1 MAGNLSPAYSP
12 VLRHTPRQP
21 PPPALWTSSDWRDQR
36 RALGESWTSPV
47 RLGIA
52 ASRRGKSGI
61 VDTMPLP
68 DSPRSPLPPG
78 PQPESEGAQDL
89 VRKLVGSTVAGRYKV
104 LQLLGEGGMGA
115 VFLVEHNV
123 IRKRLALKVLNRDM
137 MRNPEMVARFEREA
151 LAAAHIDHPNVV
163 AATDSGRT
171 DDGALFV
178 VLEYIDGKSLRDR
191 LNYGALPPS
200 VALHIGKQIGSALL
214 RAHGLGI
221 IHRDLK
227 PENIMLVQRDGD
239 SNFVKVLD
247 FGLAK
252 LSISAL
258 LDGESDQPSRRS
270 EVLTRYGAVFGTPAY
285 MAPEQAAGGEVDGRT
300 DLYALGVVLY
310 EMLAGVLP
318 FDGDDSAA
326 LLRMHVVATVPSI
339 RERAPHIKIAPAL
352 EALVMRLLEKK
363 PEKRFDNAK
372 QCLEALDA
380 VIAAE
385 GLKYDPSMKLPAPG
399 ASGRAAAVGGPG
411 NDRPTVVA
419 PEDYEQKSAASFANA
434 ETKLDP
440 SSDPSGAGSL
450 SAALKDL
457 AGDVAADKAAAAA
470 APATADAKPDPAGT
484 PPKLRMPSVVDLHL
498 IQPENAPNPALL
510 TPAPPPSIGDRV
522 KDAGGEAVGWWR
534 QTGWP
539 MLRSRSQSAWTFTR
553 THVPHY
559 WARLLDFVRSKLPEK
574 QRQIS
579 QTVLGLAVGA
589 VLLLPVIVL
598 LAILLGGDS
607 DSPAPAGMPGFA
619 SDKEMEKG
627 INGGAASLEKLAVKY
642 PQDSRVYRALARTH
656 AARKNY
662 AGALRA
668 IGSLSRLDPV
678 MASDDQMLQVVTEA
692 ALQPETADAALAM
705 LESGLGDRGV
715 GALSD
720 LADRTTMDPWRG
732 KFFASLQKGNVR
744 ALASEATLILI
755 DLRGAARCEDKRN
768 LLRRAATQGDART
781 LSYLQQLQVPTGC
794 GPGGQ
799 NDCWPCL
806 RKGTALQAI
815 IDQIQKRLA
824 GG

>member
-1 MAGNLSPAYSP
+1 
-12 VLRHTPRQP
+12 
-21 PPPALWTSSDWRDQR
+21 
-36 RALGESWTSPV
+36 
-47 RLGIA
+47 
-52 ASRRGKSGI
+52 
-61 VDTMPLP
+61 MPLP
-68 DSPRSPLPPG
+68 DSPRSPLG
-78 PQPESEGAQDL
+78 PAPLPESEGAQDL
-89 VRKLVGSTVAGRYKV
+89 VRKLVGTTVAGRYKV
-104 LQLLGEGGMGA
+104 IQLLGEGGMGA
-115 VFLVEHNV
+115 VFLVEHTV

-191 LNYGALPPS
+191 LNYGSLSAP
-200 VALHIGKQIGSALL
+200 VALHIAKQIGSALL

-252 LSISAL
+252 LSISTL
-258 LDGESDQPSRRS
+258 LEGEADSPARRS

-310 EMLAGVLP
+310 EMLSGVLP

-326 LLRMHVVATVPSI
+326 LLRMHVIASVPPL
-339 RERAPHIKIAPAL
+339 RERAPHIKIPPAL
-352 EALVMRLLEKK
+352 ESLVMRLLEKK
-363 PEKRFDNAK
+363 PEKRFENAK
-372 QCLEALDA
+372 QCMDA
-380 VIAAE
+380 IDSVIAAE
-385 GLKYDPSMKLPAPG
+385 GLKYDPSMKLPSPVSTGKNTAVPRPG
-399 ASGRAAAVGGPG
+399 S
-411 NDRPTVVA
+411 DRPTVVA
-419 PEDYEQKSAASFANA
+419 PEDYEKQSVASFANA
-434 ETKLDP
+434 ETKLDAN
-440 SSDPSGAGSL
+440 SDPSSAGAL

-457 AGDVAADKAAAAA
+457 ADDGAAAKPATP
-470 APATADAKPDPAGT
+470 PATAAKSDGKPDEGGAA
-484 PPKLRMPSVVDLHL
+484 PKLRMPSVVDLNL

-510 TPAPPPSIGDRV
+510 TPAPPPTIGERV

-534 QTGWP
+534 QSGWP
-539 MLRSRSQSAWTFTR
+539 TLRSRSQRAWAFTR
-553 THVPHY
+553 ENVPIY
-559 WARLLDFVRSKLPEK
+559 WAKLLDFVRGKLPEK
-574 QRQIS
+574 HRQIS
-579 QTVLGLAVGA
+579 QTVLGVAVAAILALPVVVLA
-589 VLLLPVIVL
+589 VLLLS
-598 LAILLGGDS
+598 GDS

-627 INGGAASLEKLAVKY
+627 VDGGAASLEKLAAKY
-642 PQDSRVYRALARTH
+642 PQDSRIYRALARQH

-668 IGSLSRLDPV
+668 VGSLSRLDPV

-692 ALQPETADAALAM
+692 ALQPETSDAALTM

-720 LADRTTMDPWRG
+720 LADRTTMDPWRS
-732 KFFASLQKGNVR
+732 KFFASLQKGTVR

-755 DLRGAARCEDKRN
+755 DLRGAGRCEDKRN

-781 LSYLQQLQVPTGC
+781 VSYLQQLQVPTGC

-806 RKGTALQAI
+806 RKGTALQAT
-815 IDQIQKRLA
+815 IDQLQKRLA

>member
-1 MAGNLSPAYSP
+1 
-12 VLRHTPRQP
+12 
-21 PPPALWTSSDWRDQR
+21 
-36 RALGESWTSPV
+36 
-47 RLGIA
+47 
-52 ASRRGKSGI
+52 
-61 VDTMPLP
+61 MPLP
-68 DSPRSPLPPG
+68 DSPGSPPSPYG
-78 PQPESEGAQDL
+78 HAESDGAQEL
-89 VRKLVGSTVAGRYKV
+89 VRRLVGTTVAGRYKV
-104 LQLLGEGGMGA
+104 QQLIGEGGMGA

-123 IRKRLALKVLNRDM
+123 IRKRLALKVLNREM

-191 LNYGALPPS
+191 LNYGPMPAPA
-200 VALHIGKQIGSALL
+200 ALHIAKQIASALL

-227 PENIMLVQRDGD
+227 PENVMLVLRDGD

-258 LDGESDQPSRRS
+258 LEGESETSVRRS

-310 EMLAGVLP
+310 EMLSGVLP

-326 LLRMHVVATVPSI
+326 LLRMHVVAKVPTLK
-339 RERAPHIKIAPAL
+339 ERAPHIKIPPAL

-363 PEKRFDNAK
+363 PESRIQSAK
-372 QCLEALDA
+372 LLLEALDTL
-380 VIAAE
+380 IAAE
-385 GLKYDPSMKLPAPG
+385 GLKYDPSQSLPSPVSTGRNTAV
-399 ASGRAAAVGGPG
+399 GRAPA
-411 NDRPTVVA
+411 NDHPTKVA
-419 PEDYEQKSAASFANA
+419 PDDYEQKSAAAFANA

-440 SSDPSGAGSL
+440 NPDPSNAGSI
-450 SAALKDL
+450 SAALSDL
-457 AGDVAADKAAAAA
+457 AASATKATEAEAPAAPDAAAKAG
-470 APATADAKPDPAGT
+470 DAGG
-484 PPKLRMPSVVDLHL
+484 PPKLRMPSVVDLNL
-498 IQPENAPNPALL
+498 IKPENAPNPAVLA
-510 TPAPPPSIGDRV
+510 PAPPPTLGDRV

-534 QTGWP
+534 AKGWP
-539 MLRSRSQSAWTFTR
+539 LLREKSQQAWAFTKKN
-553 THVPHY
+553 VPIY
-559 WARLLDFVRSKLPEK
+559 WGKLLDFVRGKLPEK
-574 QRQIS
+574 HRGIS

-589 VLLLPVIVL
+589 VLALPII
-598 LAILLGGDS
+598 ILLLVMMGGGS
-607 DSPAPAGMPGFA
+607 DTPSSGAMAGFA
-619 SDKEMEKG
+619 SDAEMEKG
-627 INGGAASLEKLAVKY
+627 ISSGAGSLEKLAAKY
-642 PQDSRVYRALARTH
+642 PQDSRIYRALARAH
-656 AARKNY
+656 AERKNY

-668 IGSLSRLDPV
+668 VGTLSRLDPT
-678 MASDDQMLQVVTEA
+678 MASDDQMLKVVTEA

-705 LESGLGDRGV
+705 LETSLGDRGV

-720 LADRTTMDPWRG
+720 LADRTTMEPWRS
-732 KFFASLQKGNVR
+732 KFFASLQKGTVR
-744 ALASEATLILI
+744 ALASEPTIILL

-768 LLRRAATQGDART
+768 LLRRAATQGDLRT

-806 RKGTALQAI
+806 RKGTVLQAT

>member
-1 MAGNLSPAYSP
+1 
-12 VLRHTPRQP
+12 
-21 PPPALWTSSDWRDQR
+21 
-36 RALGESWTSPV
+36 
-47 RLGIA
+47 
-52 ASRRGKSGI
+52 
-61 VDTMPLP
+61 MPLP
-68 DSPRSPLPPG
+68 DSPRSPLG
-78 PQPESEGAQDL
+78 PAPLPESEGAQDL
-89 VRKLVGSTVAGRYKV
+89 VKKLVGTTVAGRYKV

-123 IRKRLALKVLNRDM
+123 IRKRLALKVLNREM

-191 LNYGALPPS
+191 LNFGPLPAA
-200 VALHIGKQIGSALL
+200 VAVHIAKQIGSAML

-227 PENIMLVQRDGD
+227 PENVMLVNRDGD

-258 LDGESDQPSRRS
+258 LDGEADHVARRS

-310 EMLAGVLP
+310 EMLSGVLP

-326 LLRMHVVATVPSI
+326 LLRMHVVATVPSL
-339 RERAPHIKIAPAL
+339 RDRAPHIKVPPAL
-352 EALVMRLLEKK
+352 ESLVMRLLEKK

-372 QCLEALDA
+372 QCLEAMDNVVL
-380 VIAAE
+380 AE
-385 GLKYDPSMKLPAPG
+385 GLKYDPSMKFPSP
-399 ASGRAAAVGGPG
+399 AAAAKSVAIAGPG
-411 NDRPTVVA
+411 NDRPTMVA
-419 PEDYEQKSAASFANA
+419 PDDYEQKSAASFANA

-440 SSDPSGAGSL
+440 SSDPSNAGSL

-457 AGDVAADKAAAAA
+457 AGDIPSDKAGI
-470 APATADAKPDPAGT
+470 PATPGGEGKADADGAS
-484 PPKLRMPSVVDLHL
+484 PKLRMPSVVDLHL
-498 IQPENAPNPALL
+498 IQPENAPNPAVL
-510 TPAPPPSIGDRV
+510 TPAPPPSIGERV
-522 KDAGGEAVGWWR
+522 KDASGEALGWWR

-539 MLRSRSQSAWTFTR
+539 TIRTRSQQAWAFTR
-553 THVPHY
+553 KNVPIY
-559 WARLLDFVRSKLPEK
+559 WGRLLDFVRGKLPEK

-589 VLLLPVIVL
+589 VLLLPVVVL
-598 LAILLGGDS
+598 LAISLSGDS
-607 DSPAPAGMPGFA
+607 ETPAPAGMPGFA

-627 INGGAASLEKLAVKY
+627 ISGGATTLEKLAVKY
-642 PQDSRVYRALARTH
+642 PQDSRIYRALARTQ

-668 IGSLSRLDPV
+668 ITTLTRLDPV

-692 ALQPETADAALAM
+692 ALQPETSDAALTM

-732 KFFASLQKGNVR
+732 KFFASLQKGTVR

>member
-1 MAGNLSPAYSP
+1 
-12 VLRHTPRQP
+12 
-21 PPPALWTSSDWRDQR
+21 
-36 RALGESWTSPV
+36 
-47 RLGIA
+47 
-52 ASRRGKSGI
+52 
-61 VDTMPLP
+61 MPLP
-68 DSPRSPLPPG
+68 DSPRSPLG
-78 PQPESEGAQDL
+78 PALLPESEGAQDL
-89 VRKLVGSTVAGRYKV
+89 VRKLVGNTVAGRYKV
-104 LQLLGEGGMGA
+104 IQLLGEGGMGA

-123 IRKRLALKVLNRDM
+123 IRKRLALKVLNREM

-191 LNYGALPPS
+191 LNHGALPPA
-200 VALHIGKQIGSALL
+200 VALHIAKQIGGALL

-227 PENIMLVQRDGD
+227 PENVMLVMRDGD
-239 SNFVKVLD
+239 ANFVKVLD

-258 LDGESDQPSRRS
+258 LDGESDHVARRS

-310 EMLAGVLP
+310 EMLSGLLP

-326 LLRMHVVATVPSI
+326 LLRMHVVATVPSL
-339 RERAPHIKIAPAL
+339 RDRAPHIKVPPAL
-352 EALVMRLLEKK
+352 ESLVMRLLEKK
-363 PEKRFDNAK
+363 PEKRFENAK
-372 QCLEALDA
+372 QCLEAMET
-380 VIAAE
+380 VILAE
-385 GLKYDPSMKLPAPG
+385 GLKYDPSMKLPVAAPP
-399 ASGRAAAVGGPG
+399 AKSVAIAGPG
-411 NDRPTVVA
+411 NDRPTMVA
-419 PEDYEQKSAASFANA
+419 PDDYEQKSAASFANA
-434 ETKLDP
+434 ETKLDA
-440 SSDPSGAGSL
+440 SSDPSNAGAL

-457 AGDVAADKAAAAA
+457 AGDIPSDKPATPGAGAADG
-470 APATADAKPDPAGT
+470 KPDADGEK
-484 PPKLRMPSVVDLHL
+484 PKLRVPSVVDLHL
-498 IQPENAPNPALL
+498 IQPENAPNPAVL
-510 TPAPPPSIGDRV
+510 TPAPPPSIGERV
-522 KDAGGEAVGWWR
+522 KDAGGEAMGWWR

-539 MLRSRSQSAWTFTR
+539 MIRSRSQQAWAFTR
-553 THVPHY
+553 KNAPLY
-559 WARLLDFVRSKLPEK
+559 WGRLLDFVRSKLPEK
-574 QRQIS
+574 QRKIS

-589 VLLLPVIVL
+589 VLLLPVVVL
-598 LAILLGGDS
+598 LVILLSGDS
-607 DSPAPAGMPGFA
+607 DSPAPTGAMPGFA

-627 INGGAASLEKLAVKY
+627 INDGAATLEKLTLKY
-642 PQDSRVYRALARTH
+642 PQDSRLYRALARTH

-668 IGSLSRLDPV
+668 ITTLTRLDPV

-692 ALQPETADAALAM
+692 ALQPETSDAALAM
-705 LESGLGDRGV
+705 LETGLGDRGV

-755 DLRGAARCEDKRN
+755 DLRGAARCEDKRG

-815 IDQIQKRLA
+815 IDQIQKRLS